1 MVNSNLQ
8 QETLEVL
15 LRIAEALE
23 VLAERQGII
32 ANSLIQLSDLHGSGT
47 PGPY

>member
-1 MVNSNLQ
+1 VNSDLQ

-23 VLAERQGII
+23 ALTERQGII
-32 ANSLIQLSDLHGSGT
+32 ANSLLRLSDLHGSST